1 MNTDTKKKK
10 KDTEL
15 SVNGVTTDTSQPT
28 KQPVSAEY
36 GTTNN
41 NNSGGYNGKYGKYI
55 DQLTKDYMNR
65 EPYSYDADNDKVFQQ
80 YKDRYTKLGEKAM
93 KDTVGNAALLTG
105 GYGNSYGV
113 TASQQAY
120 NDYMDALAD
129 KSADFE
135 NQAYQRWLAEGDSY
149 LDKIGLL
156 QNQDSID
163 YNRHRDEVGDSQ
175 WREQFEYG
183 KAQDALAQENW
194 QKNFDRSVYESDRA
208 YNRDVLESDRN
219 YNRSV
224 YESDRSYEYKKA
236 QDAMDKIYSSMAED
250 GGKFEVSDV
259 AEFIKDYKDVYNS
272 EEEFVYALATQ
283 FDDFGDDFYDY
294 LDTIKSENGG
304 TWLDIIMGDAGEMKD
319 YLGDMSDNR
328 THYIPDSKANAER
341 EEMLI
346 RQQILK
352 EAEQYPEG
360 EIRNAYIK
368 EKYKEYG
375 IKV

>member
-1 MNTDTKKKK
+1 MNTDEKKKK
-10 KDTEL
+10 KTPDI
-15 SVNGVTTDTSQPT
+15 SVDGVYTGITQTPKEV
-28 KQPVSAEY
+28 KQPATAEY
-36 GTTNN
+36 GTASA

-113 TASQQAY
+113 TAGQQAY

-135 NQAYQRWLAEGDSY
+135 NQAYQRWLNEGDSY

-183 KAQDALAQENW
+183 KSQDALAQENW
-194 QKNFDRSVYESDRA
+194 QKNFDRSVY
-208 YNRDVLESDRN
+208 ESDRN

-236 QDAMDKIYSSMAED
+236 QDAMDKIYSSMAEG
-250 GGKFEVSDV
+250 GGKFEVSEV

-272 EEEFVYALATQ
+272 EEEFVYALAMQ

-294 LDTIKSENGG
+294 LGTIKSENGG

-328 THYIPDSKANAER
+328 NHYIPDSKANAER

-368 EKYKEYG
+368 AMYKEYG
-375 IKV
+375 ITV